1 MVELL
6 VAHGANLN
14 TKSVL
19 EETPL
24 GETKKALALKKN
36 ILSSNSS
43 VLSVVLCFFHIFYF
57 NFFCR
62 FRCVYG

>member
-1 MVELL
+1 M
-6 VAHGANLN
+6 AHGANLN

-24 GETKKALALKKN
+24 GETKKALALKK

-43 VLSVVLCFFHIFYF
+43 VLSVVLCFFHIF
-57 NFFCR
+57 
-62 FRCVYG
+62 